1 MVSFWVS
8 LTLLPT
14 AREGNVFTSVC
25 HSVHRGKVRQADPP
39 PGQSPPGQRPPLWK
53 EHGTRQEVNHPP
65 HLLLTSSGHCSSGYT
80 SYRNAFLLK
89 LKSVLSSVGTV
100 VLHRF
105 SGIEDLPQG
114 HSTRVVGAGGD
125 SGLRVDSC
133 SV

>member
-1 MVSFWVS
+1 MFSQ
-8 LTLLPT
+8 
-14 AREGNVFTSVC
+14 ASVIL
-25 HSVHRGKVRQADPP
+25 STGERSGRQTP

-53 EHGTRQEVNHPP
+53 EHGTRQEVTHPP
-65 HLLLTSSGHCSSGYT
+65 HLVLTSSGHCSSGYT

-125 SGLRVDSC
+125 SGLRVDSG